1 MATMRSSWAPTA
13 SRGGIPALTMEE
25 HLKLSGGRK
34 PTSKTN
40 RRRHKSS
47 QVVHTTGPGGSPR
60 PKTLGPR
67 SRQRLRKFGTTR
79 PAGLH
84 PDIEYDRDPF
94 SGRVRFVFRG
104 AATTDRSVA
113 ERWQQEWSV
122 AHRTEPARRPPPA
135 WALLSAASVPTA
147 PAPFRRVGGSG
158 GGARDRGSPAT
169 KPRPR
174 ARSRSARRKRSPSRG
189 FHDAHAA
196 LDNALRHSSL
206 QYQAADPS
214 GASLAGSAVS
224 VGTSAAG
231 STGWPQTHESSVRG
245 RHVGV
250 CFVWQ
255 VGPTCR
261 DVQAGYPAPAE
272 SWTTTLAQAPASS
285 LGALIQRLAMANQQV
300 VGTAPV
306 TSPPLVR
313 AGSSRRRWP
322 WWLLTVQLLR
332 VRPQTSTDE
341 PQPFGVTAS
350 PGLSAL
356 GGAASSPMSN
366 ERGQRYDRLEVAD
379 LQGSPSPHR
388 ESANGHGR
396 GDRHGDSDGHGD
408 GHGDSDGSGN
418 GPAHGDPQGDQRSGS
433 PPGAN
438 EASLHDRIQSVLAA
452 ADNAD
457 VPRSPSA
464 SDLPAVR
471 AAFAAEEATPPA
483 AQVIAADDAGGQ
495 PQDEDDSASRD
506 VGAGDQAPAGA
517 GMSTDNAVTVAALN
531 GEGGAFSAPPRVVVG
546 EAANPSGGDD
556 AQGHP
561 DDDRD
566 TASSGGSPQL
576 SFDGEAEFGQVLS
589 SPQSDEG
596 IEGGDEAL
604 PASSPGENGE
614 DAQDAGPHDSA
625 GGGDSHGDGANDD
638 GELMMP
644 LSEVEARETQMTQ
657 EFQSQLDTLGA
668 LYEQSKSE
676 SDAAVAAATARADKA
691 EAEVG
696 GRGAVLP
703 TASPFPHLVSPAFPA
718 STPGAARREAEH
730 RHGVAAST

>member
-1 MATMRSSWAPTA
+1 MWLC
-13 SRGGIPALTMEE
+13 ALCA
-25 HLKLSGGRK
+25 KLG
-34 PTSKTN
+34 
-40 RRRHKSS
+40 
-47 QVVHTTGPGGSPR
+47 
-60 PKTLGPR
+60 L
-67 SRQRLRKFGTTR
+67 TR
-79 PAGLH
+79 
-84 PDIEYDRDPF
+84 
-94 SGRVRFVFRG
+94 
-104 AATTDRSVA
+104 
-113 ERWQQEWSV
+113 
-122 AHRTEPARRPPPA
+122 
-135 WALLSAASVPTA
+135 
-147 PAPFRRVGGSG
+147 
-158 GGARDRGSPAT
+158 
-169 KPRPR
+169 
-174 ARSRSARRKRSPSRG
+174 
-189 FHDAHAA
+189 
-196 LDNALRHSSL
+196 
-206 QYQAADPS
+206 
-214 GASLAGSAVS
+214 
-224 VGTSAAG
+224 
-231 STGWPQTHESSVRG
+231 
-245 RHVGV
+245 
-250 CFVWQ
+250 
-255 VGPTCR
+255 R

-332 VRPQTSTDE
+332 FRPQTSTDE

-546 EAANPSGGDD
+546 EAANPSGSDD
-556 AQGHP
+556 AQGHA

-614 DAQDAGPHDSA
+614 DAQDAGPQDSA

-718 STPGAARREAEH
+718 STPGAACREAEH

>member
-174 ARSRSARRKRSPSRG
+174 ARSRSAWRKRSPSRG

-245 RHVGV
+245 RHVAV
-250 CFVWQ
+250 CFVCQ
-255 VGPTCR
+255 VG
-261 DVQAGYPAPAE
+261 
-272 SWTTTLAQAPASS
+272 
-285 LGALIQRLAMANQQV
+285 
-300 VGTAPV
+300 
-306 TSPPLVR
+306 
-313 AGSSRRRWP
+313 
-322 WWLLTVQLLR
+322 
-332 VRPQTSTDE
+332 
-341 PQPFGVTAS
+341 
-350 PGLSAL
+350 
-356 GGAASSPMSN
+356 
-366 ERGQRYDRLEVAD
+366 AD
-379 LQGSPSPHR
+379 
-388 ESANGHGR
+388 
-396 GDRHGDSDGHGD
+396 
-408 GHGDSDGSGN
+408 
-418 GPAHGDPQGDQRSGS
+418 
-433 PPGAN
+433 
-438 EASLHDRIQSVLAA
+438 
-452 ADNAD
+452 
-457 VPRSPSA
+457 
-464 SDLPAVR
+464 
-471 AAFAAEEATPPA
+471 TP
-483 AQVIAADDAGGQ
+483 
-495 PQDEDDSASRD
+495 
-506 VGAGDQAPAGA
+506 
-517 GMSTDNAVTVAALN
+517 
-531 GEGGAFSAPPRVVVG
+531 
-546 EAANPSGGDD
+546 
-556 AQGHP
+556 
-561 DDDRD
+561 
-566 TASSGGSPQL
+566 
-576 SFDGEAEFGQVLS
+576 
-589 SPQSDEG
+589 
-596 IEGGDEAL
+596 
-604 PASSPGENGE
+604 
-614 DAQDAGPHDSA
+614 
-625 GGGDSHGDGANDD
+625 
-638 GELMMP
+638 
-644 LSEVEARETQMTQ
+644 
-657 EFQSQLDTLGA
+657 
-668 LYEQSKSE
+668 
-676 SDAAVAAATARADKA
+676 
-691 EAEVG
+691 
-696 GRGAVLP
+696 
-703 TASPFPHLVSPAFPA
+703 
-718 STPGAARREAEH
+718 
-730 RHGVAAST
+730 